1 MGKIIG
7 IDLGTTN
14 SCVAVMEGG
23 KPTVIANAEGTR
35 TTPSV
40 VAFTK
45 SGERL
50 VGEPAKRQA
59 VTNSD
64 RTVSSIKRHMG
75 SDFRVDIDAK
85 KYSPQEISAMIL
97 QFRVDIDAK
106 KYSPQEISAMIL
118 QKLKADAEAY
128 LGEKVTEA
136 VITCPAY
143 FNDAQRQATKD
154 AGKIAGMDVKRIIN
168 EPTAAALAYGLD
180 NEKEQKIMVYDLGG
194 GTFDVSI
201 IEIGDGVIEVLATN
215 GNNRLGGDDFDQR
228 ITDYMIQDFKNK
240 EGIDLGQDKMALQ
253 RLREAAEKAKKE
265 LSSAT
270 TTNINLPFITANETG
285 PKHFEMDLTKAK
297 FDELTSDL
305 VDATA
310 DPVRKALAD
319 AGVTASELGK
329 VLLVGGS
336 TRIPA
341 VQDKV
346 RALTGK
352 EPSKTLNPDE
362 CVAIGAAIQGGKLA
376 GDAGAGDILL
386 LDVTPLS
393 LSIETLGGVATKLIE
408 RNTTIPTKKSQIFST
423 AADNQTAV
431 DIHVVQGER
440 QFARDNK
447 TLGQFR
453 LDGIPP
459 ARRGVPQIEVT
470 FDIDANGIVN
480 VSAKDLGTGKEQ
492 HITIT
497 SGSNMSDEEIDKA
510 VKEAAEYEAQ
520 DKKRKEGIDTKNDAD
535 AIVFQTEKAME
546 EAGAALD
553 ASDKAAVEEDLKA
566 LKETIAKCGDELTD
580 DQIND
585 LKAGREKLM
594 ASAQKLF
601 EKLYQQQAA
610 QQQGQGG
617 PQPGPGP
624 EANAGGSAD
633 DDVVDG
639 DFREV

>member
-1 MGKIIG
+1 MSKIIG

-23 KPTVIANAEGTR
+23 KPTVIANAEGAR

-45 SGERL
+45 TGERL

-59 VTNSD
+59 VTNAEK
-64 RTVSSIKRHMG
+64 TIASIKRDMG
-75 SDFRVDIDAK
+75 TDNGRSIDGK
-85 KYSPQEISAMIL
+85 RYSPQ
-97 QFRVDIDAK
+97 Q
-106 KYSPQEISAMIL
+106 ISAMIL
-118 QKLKADAEAY
+118 QKLKADAESY
-128 LGEKVTEA
+128 LGEKVSEA
-136 VITCPAY
+136 VITVPAY

-154 AGKIAGMDVKRIIN
+154 AGKIAGLEVKRIIN

-215 GNNRLGGDDFDQR
+215 GDTHLGGDDFDNK
-228 ITDYMIQDFKNK
+228 IIQWMLSEFKK
-240 EGIDLGQDKMALQ
+240 AEGVDLSGDKMAMQ
-253 RLREAAEKAKKE
+253 RLKEAAEKAKKE
-265 LSSAT
+265 LSSAM
-270 TTNINLPFITANETG
+270 TTNINLPFITATAEG
-285 PKHFEMDLTKAK
+285 PKHFDMNLSRAQ
-297 FDELTSDL
+297 FDELTHDLVEKTAIPVQNAMRDAGLTNSDL
-305 VDATA
+305 
-310 DPVRKALAD
+310 
-319 AGVTASELGK
+319 GQ

-346 RALTGK
+346 RQMTGK

-362 CVAIGAAIQGGKLA
+362 CVAIGASVQGGKLA

-393 LSIETLGGVATKLIE
+393 LSIETMGGVATRLIE
-408 RNTTIPTKKSQIFST
+408 RNTTIPTKHSQIFST

-431 DIHVVQGER
+431 DINVVQGER

-447 TLGQFR
+447 SLGQFR

-497 SGSNMSDEEIDKA
+497 AGSNMSDDEIERA
-510 VKEAAEYEAQ
+510 VKEAAEFEAQ
-520 DKKRKEGIDTKNDAD
+520 DKKRKEAVEARNEAD
-535 AIVFQTEKAME
+535 SFVFQTEKALTE
-546 EAGAALD
+546 VGDKISDSEKSAVQADLD
-553 ASDKAAVEEDLKA
+553 AVKAVLDRTKDQEMSDSDVDELKAAK
-566 LKETIAKCGDELTD
+566 
-580 DQIND
+580 
-585 LKAGREKLM
+585 EKLM
-594 ASAQKLF
+594 NSAQSLF
-601 EKLYQQQAA
+601 TKMYENMQQA
-610 QQQGQGG
+610 QGG
-617 PQPGPGP
+617 QAGPDMSG
-624 EANAGGSAD
+624 AADAGSNSAPD
-633 DDVVDG
+633 DDVIDG

>member
-1 MGKIIG
+1 MSKIIG

-23 KPTVIANAEGTR
+23 KPTVIANTEGAR

-45 SGERL
+45 TGERL

-59 VTNSD
+59 VTNAEK
-64 RTVSSIKRHMG
+64 TISSIKRDMG
-75 SDFRVDIDAK
+75 TDHGKTIDDK
-85 KYSPQEISAMIL
+85 KYSPQ
-97 QFRVDIDAK
+97 Q
-106 KYSPQEISAMIL
+106 ISAMIL
-118 QKLKADAEAY
+118 QKLKADAESY

-136 VITCPAY
+136 VITVPAY

-154 AGKIAGMDVKRIIN
+154 AGKIAGLDVKRIIN

-201 IEIGDGVIEVLATN
+201 IEIGDGVIEVLATS
-215 GNNRLGGDDFDQR
+215 GDNRLGGDDFDQK
-228 ITDYMIQDFKNK
+228 ITDYMLQDFKAK
-240 EGIDLGQDKMALQ
+240 EGIDLSTDKMALQ
-253 RLREAAEKAKKE
+253 RLKEAAEKAKKE

-270 TTNINLPFITANETG
+270 TTNINLPFITATAEG
-285 PKHFEMDLTKAK
+285 PKHFDMNLTRAK
-297 FDELTSDL
+297 FDELTHDL
-305 VDATA
+305 VERTTI
-310 DPVRKALAD
+310 PVQNALKD
-319 AGVTASELGK
+319 AGLNASELSK

-346 RALTGK
+346 KQLTGH

-362 CVAIGAAIQGGKLA
+362 CVAIGASIQGGKLA
-376 GDAGAGDILL
+376 GDAGAGEILL

-393 LSIETLGGVATKLIE
+393 LSIETMGGVATRLIE

-431 DIHVVQGER
+431 DINVVQGER
-440 QFARDNK
+440 QFAKDNK
-447 TLGQFR
+447 SLGQFR

-459 ARRGVPQIEVT
+459 AMRGVPQIEVT

-497 SGSNMSDEEIDKA
+497 AGSSMSDEEIDKA
-510 VKEAAEYEAQ
+510 VKEAAEFEAQ
-520 DKKRKEGIDTKNDAD
+520 DKARKEAIDARNEAD
-535 AIVFQTEKAME
+535 SFVFQTEKALNDV
-546 EAGAALD
+546 GDKID
-553 ASDKAAVEEDLKA
+553 ANEKAAVEADLQA
-566 LKETIAKCGDELTD
+566 LKDILERTKDSEMTP
-580 DQIND
+580 DQVAEM
-585 LKAGREKLM
+585 KAAQEKLM
-594 ASAQKLF
+594 TGAQALF
-601 EKLYQQQAA
+601 TKMYEQMQGANGAAGAGPDMSNMGGATQQASSD
-610 QQQGQGG
+610 
-617 PQPGPGP
+617 
-624 EANAGGSAD
+624 NND
-633 DDVVDG
+633 DIIDG

>member
-1 MGKIIG
+1 MSKIIG

-23 KPTVIANAEGTR
+23 KPTVIANTEGVR

-45 SGERL
+45 TGERL

-59 VTNSD
+59 VTNAEK
-64 RTVSSIKRHMG
+64 TISSIKRHMG
-75 SDFRVDIDAK
+75 TDYKVTIDDK
-85 KYSPQEISAMIL
+85 KYSPQE
-97 QFRVDIDAK
+97 V
-106 KYSPQEISAMIL
+106 SAMIL
-118 QKLKADAEAY
+118 QKLKADAEGY

-136 VITCPAY
+136 VITVPAY

-154 AGKIAGMDVKRIIN
+154 AGKIAGLEVKRIIN

-180 NEKEQKIMVYDLGG
+180 NENEQKIMVYDLGG

-201 IEIGDGVIEVLATN
+201 IEIGDGVIEVLATA
-215 GNNRLGGDDFDQR
+215 GDTRLGGDDFDQTL
-228 ITDYMIQDFKNK
+228 TDYMLQEFKNT
-240 EGIDLGQDKMALQ
+240 EGVDLSNDKMALQ
-253 RLREAAEKAKKE
+253 RFKEAAEKAKKE

-270 TTNINLPFITANETG
+270 TTNINLPFITATADG
-285 PKHFEMDLTKAK
+285 PKHFDMNLTRAK

-305 VDATA
+305 VERTVI
-310 DPVRKALAD
+310 PVQNALKD
-319 AGVTASELGK
+319 AGLTINDISK

-346 RALTGK
+346 KQLTGK
-352 EPSKTLNPDE
+352 EPNKSLNPDE
-362 CVAIGAAIQGGKLA
+362 CVALGASIQGGKLA

-393 LSIETLGGVATKLIE
+393 LSIETMGGIATRLIE

-423 AADNQTAV
+423 AADNQSAV
-431 DIHVVQGER
+431 DINVLQGER
-440 QFARDNK
+440 QFAKDNK
-447 TLGQFR
+447 SLGQFR

-497 SGSNMSDEEIDKA
+497 AGSNMSDEDIDKA

-520 DKKRKEGIDTKNDAD
+520 DKKRKEAIDARNDAD
-535 AIVFQTEKAME
+535 SMVFQTQKALD
-546 EAGAALD
+546 EAGDKLD
-553 ASDKAAVEEDLKA
+553 ANDKASVEADLNA
-566 LKETIAKCGDELTD
+566 LKELVDNSNPEDMTEAQVADI
-580 DQIND
+580 
-585 LKAGREKLM
+585 KAAQEKLM
-594 ASAQKLF
+594 QSAQTLF
-601 EKLYQQQAA
+601 AKMYEQTQGAGAQGAGPDMSGMGGAA
-610 QQQGQGG
+610 QNDTQS
-617 PQPGPGP
+617 
-624 EANAGGSAD
+624 N

-639 DFREV
+639 DYKEV

>member
-23 KPTVIANAEGTR
+23 KPVVITNAEGMR

-45 SGERL
+45 TGERV

-59 VTNSD
+59 VTNAD
-64 RTVSSIKRHMG
+64 KTISSIKREMG
-75 SDFRVDIDAK
+75 TDYKVTID
-85 KYSPQEISAMIL
+85 
-97 QFRVDIDAK
+97 DK

-118 QKLKADAEAY
+118 QKLKSDAENY

-136 VITCPAY
+136 VITVPAY

-154 AGKIAGMDVKRIIN
+154 DGKIAGLDVKRIIN
-168 EPTAAALAYGLD
+168 EPTAAALSYGLD
-180 NEKEQKIMVYDLGG
+180 NENEQRIMVYDLGG

-201 IEIGDGVIEVLATN
+201 IEIGDGVIEVLSTA
-215 GNNRLGGDDFDQR
+215 GDNRLGGDDFDNV
-228 ITDYMIQDFKNK
+228 ITQYMLDDFKAK
-240 EGIDLGQDKMALQ
+240 EGVDLSTDKMAMQ
-253 RLREAAEKAKKE
+253 RFKEAAEKAKKE
-265 LSSAT
+265 LSSST
-270 TTNINLPFITANETG
+270 TTNINLPFITATAEG
-285 PKHFEMDLTKAK
+285 PKHFEMNLTRAK
-297 FDELTSDL
+297 FNELTAHL
-305 VDATA
+305 VERTAT
-310 DPVRKALAD
+310 PVSKALND
-319 AGVTASELGK
+319 AGLNASELSK

-346 RALTGK
+346 KQLTGK
-352 EPSKTLNPDE
+352 EPFKGINPDE
-362 CVAIGAAIQGGKLA
+362 CVAIGASIQGGKLA

-393 LSIETLGGVATKLIE
+393 LSIETMGGVATKLIE

-423 AADNQTAV
+423 AEDNQTAV

-497 SGSNMSDEEIDKA
+497 AGSNMSDEDIDKA

-520 DKKRKEGIDTKNDAD
+520 DKKRKEGIDARNDAD
-535 AIVFQTEKAME
+535 NMVFQTEKAME
-546 EAGAALD
+546 EAGDKIDASEKATVEADIAKLKEVLDRTTPDNISEADVAALNEGKEQLMKD
-553 ASDKAAVEEDLKA
+553 AQSLFAKMYEQAGGAA
-566 LKETIAKCGDELTD
+566 G
-580 DQIND
+580 
-585 LKAGREKLM
+585 
-594 ASAQKLF
+594 
-601 EKLYQQQAA
+601 QA
-610 QQQGQGG
+610 
-617 PQPGPGP
+617 GPGP
-624 EANAGGSAD
+624 QAGAGADPNATYNS
-633 DDVVDG
+633 DDVVDA
-639 DFREV
+639 DYKEV

>member
-23 KPTVIANAEGTR
+23 KPIVIANTEGAR

-45 SGERL
+45 TGERL

-59 VTNSD
+59 VTNAD
-64 RTVSSIKRHMG
+64 KTISSIKRHMG
-75 SDFRVDIDAK
+75 TDYKVAID
-85 KYSPQEISAMIL
+85 
-97 QFRVDIDAK
+97 DK

-118 QKLKADAEAY
+118 QKLKADAENH

-136 VITCPAY
+136 VITVPAY
-143 FNDAQRQATKD
+143 FNDAQRQATND
-154 AGKIAGMDVKRIIN
+154 AGRIAGLDVKRIIN

-180 NEKEQKIMVYDLGG
+180 NEHEQKIMVYDLGG

-201 IEIGDGVIEVLATN
+201 IEIGDGVIEVLATA
-215 GNNRLGGDDFDQR
+215 GDNRLGGDDFDQK
-228 ITDYMIQDFKNK
+228 IVDYIVADFKANN
-240 EGIDLGQDKMALQ
+240 GVDLSADKMALQ
-253 RLREAAEKAKKE
+253 RVKEAAEKAKKE

-270 TTNINLPFITANETG
+270 TTNINLPFISMNASG
-285 PKHFEMDLTKAK
+285 PLHLDMNLTRAK
-297 FDELTSDL
+297 FDELTHDL
-305 VDATA
+305 VERTA
-310 DPVRKALAD
+310 GPVQNALRD
-319 AGVTASELGK
+319 AGISASELGK

-336 TRIPA
+336 TRVPA
-341 VQDKV
+341 VQEKV
-346 RALTGK
+346 KMLTGH
-352 EPSKTLNPDE
+352 EPSKSLNPDE
-362 CVAIGAAIQGGKLA
+362 CVALGASIQGGKLA
-376 GDAGAGDILL
+376 GDAGAGEILL

-393 LSIETLGGVATKLIE
+393 LSIETMGGVATRLIE

-431 DIHVVQGER
+431 DINVVQGER

-447 TLGQFR
+447 SLGQFR

-497 SGSNMSDEEIDKA
+497 AGSNMSDADIEKA

-520 DKKRKEGIDTKNDAD
+520 DKKRKEAVDARNDAD
-535 AIVFQTEKAME
+535 AIVFQTEKAMQE
-546 EAGAALD
+546 VGDKID
-553 ASDKAAVEEDLKA
+553 ANDKAAVEADLASLKA
-566 LKETIAKCGDELTD
+566 VIERTANVEEISDADLDA
-580 DQIND
+580 
-585 LKAGREKLM
+585 LKAGKEKLM
-594 ASAQKLF
+594 ESAQKLF
-601 EKLYQQQAA
+601 AKVYEQA
-610 QQQGQGG
+610 QGAAGAAGAG
-617 PQPGPGP
+617 PDMGAGAGPAP
-624 EANAGGSAD
+624 D
-633 DDVVDG
+633 DDIVDG

>member
-1 MGKIIG
+1 
-7 IDLGTTN
+7 
-14 SCVAVMEGG
+14 
-23 KPTVIANAEGTR
+23 
-35 TTPSV
+35 
-40 VAFTK
+40 
-45 SGERL
+45 
-50 VGEPAKRQA
+50 
-59 VTNSD
+59 
-64 RTVSSIKRHMG
+64 
-75 SDFRVDIDAK
+75 
-85 KYSPQEISAMIL
+85 
-97 QFRVDIDAK
+97 
-106 KYSPQEISAMIL
+106 
-118 QKLKADAEAY
+118 
-128 LGEKVTEA
+128 
-136 VITCPAY
+136 
-143 FNDAQRQATKD
+143 
-154 AGKIAGMDVKRIIN
+154 
-168 EPTAAALAYGLD
+168 
-180 NEKEQKIMVYDLGG
+180 MVYDLGG
-194 GTFDVSI
+194 GTFDVSV

-215 GNNRLGGDDFDQR
+215 GNNHLGGDDFDKR
-228 ITDYMIQDFKNK
+228 IVDYMLKDFKAK
-240 EGIDLGQDKMALQ
+240 EGIDLSGDKMAMQ
-253 RLREAAEKAKKE
+253 RLKEAAEKAKKE
-265 LSSAT
+265 LSSST

-297 FDELTSDL
+297 FDELTADL

-310 DPVRKALAD
+310 EPVRKALAD
-319 AGVTASELGK
+319 AGITAADLGK

-346 RALTGK
+346 KELTGK
-352 EPSKTLNPDE
+352 EPSKNLNPDE

-393 LSIETLGGVATKLIE
+393 LAIETLGGVSTVLIP
-408 RNTTIPTKKSQIFST
+408 RNTTIPTRKSQVFST
-423 AADNQTAV
+423 AEDNQTAV

-497 SGSNMSDEEIDKA
+497 SGSNMSDDEINKA

-520 DKKRKEGIDTKNDAD
+520 DKKKKEAIDTKNDAD
-535 AIVFQTEKAME
+535 AMVFQTEKAMQE
-546 EAGAALD
+546 VGDKIDAA
-553 ASDKAAVEEDLKA
+553 DKAAVEADLKS
-566 LKETIAKCGDELTD
+566 LKDTIAKCGDDITD
-580 DQIND
+580 EQVNE

-594 ASAQKLF
+594 NSAQKLF
-601 EKLYQQQAA
+601 EKVYQQTQAQA
-610 QQQGQGG
+610 GPGAGAG
-617 PQPGPGP
+617 PQAGQQ
-624 EANAGGSAD
+624 NAGGSQGGKD

-639 DFREV
+639 DYREV